1 MVSHSAAAAGWNRV
15 SRAAALYRLL
25 RRLAP
30 PALILA
36 VACVLFATAPV
47 AGDFSYSDAP
57 RHALNGAFVKD
68 FIAAWPWHDPAGWA
82 ENYYLQYPALSILFY
97 PPLFYFIEAAAFALF
112 GVSHAVAQG
121 TVAVFYA
128 LLGFGVYRTARL
140 FLPRY
145 AALGSALMLMSAPE
159 LAFWGR
165 QVMLDI
171 PAYASLSWAAFCFA
185 RFLRRDRTRDLACAA
200 ALALAAIYI
209 KYNVAFIV
217 PVFALTMIA
226 ERRAASFRDQ
236 RVLLAAALAA
246 LGLLPALW
254 LNLRFGIA
262 NFQSAAALANELPRW
277 SVAAWTFYPALLPE
291 ILGWPVLLLAL
302 AGAAL
307 LLAGKLPALKGWPAW
322 LLLAWVLVGYVGFSA
337 IALRAPRH
345 FLPVMTPFVILAAA
359 SLVYFLPRR
368 IAGLAACVVG
378 IGTLAYTLIAV
389 PVPVITGHQALA
401 DYAAAAAP
409 PDGVVLFSG
418 YRDGNFVFDLR
429 THEERRDIT
438 ILRADK
444 LLLRVAVERQRGVGE
459 AAYSED
465 QIAALIRDLG
475 ISLIVAE
482 DGFWDDLTEMRRFA
496 RVLNRSDFA
505 VVAHVTIAGTMGHS
519 DKSFTI
525 YRPTYPVAA
534 KTTRLSIE
542 MPIINR
548 TFQGEIR

>member
-1 MVSHSAAAAGWNRV
+1 MVSHSAADAGWNRV

-30 PALILA
+30 PAFILA
-36 VACVLFATAPV
+36 VACVLFATAP
-47 AGDFSYSDAP
+47 
-57 RHALNGAFVKD
+57 
-68 FIAAWPWHDPAGWA
+68 
-82 ENYYLQYPALSILFY
+82 
-97 PPLFYFIEAAAFALF
+97 F
-112 GVSHAVAQG
+112 GVSHAAAQG

-171 PAYASLSWAAFCFA
+171 LAYASLSWAAFCFA
-185 RFLRRDRTRDLACAA
+185 RFLRHDRTRDLACAA
-200 ALALAAIYI
+200 ALVLAAIYI

-226 ERRAASFRDQ
+226 ERRAAPFRDR

-262 NFQSAAALANELPRW
+262 NFQSAAALTNELPRW
-277 SVAAWTFYPALLPE
+277 SVAAWTFYPTLLPE

-322 LLLAWVLVGYVGFSA
+322 LLLVWVLVGYVGFSA

-368 IAGLAACVVG
+368 VAGWAACV
-378 IGTLAYTLIAV
+378 
-389 PVPVITGHQALA
+389 
-401 DYAAAAAP
+401 
-409 PDGVVLFSG
+409 
-418 YRDGNFVFDLR
+418 
-429 THEERRDIT
+429 
-438 ILRADK
+438 
-444 LLLRVAVERQRGVGE
+444 
-459 AAYSED
+459 
-465 QIAALIRDLG
+465 
-475 ISLIVAE
+475 
-482 DGFWDDLTEMRRFA
+482 
-496 RVLNRSDFA
+496 
-505 VVAHVTIAGTMGHS
+505 
-519 DKSFTI
+519 
-525 YRPTYPVAA
+525 AA
-534 KTTRLSIE
+534 KNKPAKR
-542 MPIINR
+542 P
-548 TFQGEIR
+548 QG